1 MTETKTGRSSERCVP
16 SPIQVHALS
25 VRTTSASRAASDTAA
40 VDTLRASCVATP
52 ALLCFFRSHRHR
64 AAPCPVFCAMIFVAA
79 AGIVVTT
86 TVVVG
91 LAVAAQAKSLLDS
104 QRAATTTQTPP
115 TVDPA
120 AGGSAQTSADAT
132 GKAEDVKTPLLGGAE
147 AGDVATSAL
156 QGEVLTMYQAH

>member
-1 MTETKTGRSSERCVP
+1 
-16 SPIQVHALS
+16 
-25 VRTTSASRAASDTAA
+25 
-40 VDTLRASCVATP
+40 
-52 ALLCFFRSHRHR
+52 
-64 AAPCPVFCAMIFVAA
+64 MIFVAA

-104 QRAATTTQTPP
+104 QRATTPTQTPP

-120 AGGSAQTSADAT
+120 AGGSAQTSADAP
-132 GKAEDVKTPLLGGAE
+132 GKAEDMKTPLLGGE
-147 AGDVATSAL
+147 RDAGDVATTAL